1 MPGIQSFG
9 GILALLCGIA
19 AVVRRK
25 HAIGG
30 WLLYFFFQVLLG
42 LALVA
47 ASTHWTLYASREW
60 SDPVR
65 YFLFTVSNL
74 SRVAVLAAIAV
85 MCISLADTRD
95 YQWVCGL
102 QWALAIYGF
111 LTIVKLPVDM
121 YCFPSAVNRDTLSMA
136 FPVVWMGYFTVSVR
150 VRKVFLEKS
159 WS

>member
-1 MPGIQSFG
+1 MTVG
-9 GILALLCGIA
+9 GILALLCGIV

-47 ASTHWTLYASREW
+47 ATTHWKLYASREW

-74 SRVAVLAAIAV
+74 ARGDARGHRSDVRIARRN
-85 MCISLADTRD
+85 A
-95 YQWVCGL
+95 
-102 QWALAIYGF
+102 
-111 LTIVKLPVDM
+111 
-121 YCFPSAVNRDTLSMA
+121 
-136 FPVVWMGYFTVSVR
+136 
-150 VRKVFLEKS
+150 
-159 WS
+159 

>member
-1 MPGIQSFG
+1 VPELQSFG
-9 GILALLCGIA
+9 GILALLCGIV

-30 WLLYFFFQVLLG
+30 WLFYFFCQVLLG

-47 ASTHWTLYASREW
+47 ISTHWKMYASREW

-85 MCISLADTRD
+85 MCGLLADTREW
-95 YQWVCGL
+95 QWVCGL
-102 QWALAIYGF
+102 QWALAMYGL
-111 LTIVKLPVDM
+111 LTVVKLPVDM
-121 YCFPSAVNRDTLSMA
+121 YCLPSAVNRDALSMA
-136 FPVVWMGYFTVSVR
+136 FPVVWIGYFAVSVR
-150 VRKVFLEKS
+150 VRKVFVEKS
-159 WS
+159 WA